1 MHGAAAMHAPA
12 SMHATAAMAA
22 AMVAHP
28 PAATTAST
36 HLRDHVV
43 IHVSRG
49 VCTAENLDRVGLRGA
64 ETEERERKQRVFEN
78 T

>member
-1 MHGAAAMHAPA
+1 MHGAAA
-12 SMHATAAMAA
+12 MHATAAMAA

-28 PAATTAST
+28 PAATTATT

-43 IHVSRG
+43 VHMSSR
-49 VCTAENLDRVGLRGA
+49 VCPAENLDRVGLRGA
-64 ETEERERKQRVFEN
+64 ETQERERKQRVFEN